1 MSEAKI
7 NIENIKIKIATI
19 KYPLPWAVPKPWKNY
34 IKKPKH

>member
-19 KYPLPWAVPKPWKNY
+19 KYPLPWAIKVKESLKKLPKY
-34 IKKPKH
+34 